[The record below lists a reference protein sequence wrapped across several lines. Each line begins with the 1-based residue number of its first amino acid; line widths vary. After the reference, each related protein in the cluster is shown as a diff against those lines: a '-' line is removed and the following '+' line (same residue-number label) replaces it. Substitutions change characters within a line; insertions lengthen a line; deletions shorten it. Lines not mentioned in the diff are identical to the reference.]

1 MTAQSVGSPLAV
13 RASFARWADRHF
25 RLLLVLPALLLL
37 LVLVAYPAIYL
48 LGLSVQNITLA
59 NIAKP
64 DRQLFVG
71 LSNFA
76 NVFADPNFF
85 STIRNTAV
93 FGVASIAVE
102 LGIGL
107 TLGLLFTA
115 RFRGRRPLMILMLI
129 PILMTP
135 VVIGLFWKLLLNG
148 EWGVINYV
156 LGLVGI
162 PAQSWLADPSLA
174 MPSVVLVFAWG
185 GISFVTLV
193 VLGAVESQSV
203 DLHEAARVDG
213 AGYFAILR
221 YVTLPLLRPVLL
233 VIVLILAIDALKQFD
248 IIYVLTG
255 GGPGGLTRVYSLEI
269 YDQAF
274 RRSNFSVAA
283 AEAIVLVGLTV
294 LLVAGLVR
302 ALRASVGGR
311 NR

>member
-1 MTAQSVGSPLAV
+1 MTAQPVSSHFAV

-25 RLLLVLPALLLL
+25 RSLLVLPALLLL
-37 LVLVAYPAIYL
+37 VVLVAYPAIYL

-76 NVFADPNFF
+76 NVFANPNFF
-85 STIRNTAV
+85 STIRTTAV

-102 LGIGL
+102 LGVGL
-107 TLGLLFTA
+107 MLGLLFTA
-115 RFRGRRPLMILMLI
+115 RFRGRRGLMILMLI

-148 EWGVINYV
+148 EWGVVNYLLSV
-156 LGLVGI
+156 VGI
-162 PAQSWLADPSLA
+162 APQSWLADSSLA
-174 MPSVVLVFAWG
+174 MPSVILVFAWG

-221 YVTLPLLRPVLL
+221 YVTLPLLKPVLL

-274 RRSNFSVAA
+274 SRSNFSIAA

-294 LLVAGLVR
+294 VLVAGLVR
-302 ALRASVGGR
+302 ALRASVGGGGR
-311 NR
+311 

>member
-1 MTAQSVGSPLAV
+1 MTATPARLILAAPA
-13 RASFARWADRHF
+13 RFAQWADRHF
-25 RLLLVLPALLLL
+25 RFLLVLPALLLL
-37 LVLVAYPAIYL
+37 IVLVAYPAIYL
-48 LGLSVQNITLA
+48 VGLSVQNITLA

-64 DRQLFVG
+64 ERQAFVG
-71 LSNFA
+71 LANFA
-76 NVFADPNFF
+76 NVFADPNFL
-85 STIRNTAV
+85 STIRNTAI
-93 FGVASIAVE
+93 FGGASIAVE
-102 LGIGL
+102 LGVGL
-107 TLGLLFTA
+107 VLGLLFTA
-115 RFRGRRPLMILMLI
+115 RFRGRRSFMILMLV

-148 EWGVINYV
+148 EWGVVNYLLSV
-156 LGLVGI
+156 VGI
-162 PAQSWLADPSLA
+162 GAQSWLADPSLA

-193 VLGAVESQSV
+193 VLAAVESQPL

-213 AGYFAILR
+213 AGYFDILR

-283 AEAIVLVGLTV
+283 AEAIVLGGLTV
-294 LLVAGLVR
+294 LLVTGLVR

-311 NR
+311 GR

>member
-1 MTAQSVGSPLAV
+1 MTAQPVSSPLAV

-37 LVLVAYPAIYL
+37 VVLVAYPAIYL
-48 LGLSVQNITLA
+48 VNLSLQNITLA

-71 LSNFA
+71 LTNFA

-102 LGIGL
+102 LGVGL

-115 RFRGRRPLMILMLI
+115 RFRGRRAHDPDADSDPDDAGRHRALLEAAAQRQM
-129 PILMTP
+129 
-135 VVIGLFWKLLLNG
+135 VVVNYLLS
-148 EWGVINYV
+148 I
-156 LGLVGI
+156 VGI
-162 PAQSWLADPSLA
+162 QPQSWLADSSLG

-193 VLGAVESQSV
+193 VLGAVKSQSV

-255 GGPGGLTRVYSLEI
+255 GGPGGLTRVSEPEI